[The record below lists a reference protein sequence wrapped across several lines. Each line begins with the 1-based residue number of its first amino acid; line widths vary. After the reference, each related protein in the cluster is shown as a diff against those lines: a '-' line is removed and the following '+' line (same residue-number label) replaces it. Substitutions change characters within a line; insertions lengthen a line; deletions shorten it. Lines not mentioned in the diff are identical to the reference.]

1 METEISNSLNLVLH
15 LLINQKDMTKSQK
28 NMYWML
34 FFLSLA
40 LSVAVYF
47 YLPALVSVTV
57 VPIVTTFAKALDL
70 I

>member
-1 METEISNSLNLVLH
+1 LP
-15 LLINQKDMTKSQK
+15 INQKDMTKSQK
-28 NMYWML
+28 NTFWML

-47 YLPALVSVTV
+47 YLPALVSLTV
-57 VPIVTTFAKALDL
+57 VPVVTTFAKALDL

>member
-1 METEISNSLNLVLH
+1 
-15 LLINQKDMTKSQK
+15 MTKSAK
-28 NMYWML
+28 TTYWIL

-47 YLPALVSVTV
+47 FLPSMVSLTV